1 MALLDL
7 QALDARPVPT
17 GHPFSEISLLLCP
30 SENSIH
36 LCWRS
41 ELSVTLC
48 A

>member
-7 QALDARPVPT
+7 QAMDPRAVPS
-17 GHPFSEISLLLCP
+17 GHTFSQVSVLLCP

-41 ELSVTLC
+41 DLSVTLC